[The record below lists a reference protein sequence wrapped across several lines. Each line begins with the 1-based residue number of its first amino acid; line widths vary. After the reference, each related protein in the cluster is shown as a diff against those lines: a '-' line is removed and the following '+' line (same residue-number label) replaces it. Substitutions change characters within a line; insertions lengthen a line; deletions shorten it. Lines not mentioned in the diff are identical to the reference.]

1 MATEESDM
9 LTSGEI
15 DDPQGCDM
23 DANPGTENL
32 YTPAMLA
39 DLLDVSVRVVRRWQR
54 LELLTPSVTVMQL
67 PYFDY
72 ASLAIARQLAQWTRQ
87 GLSVGSV
94 RAQLKAFRSRL
105 TGLSDEQLDSQL
117 LEESAI
123 SADGKQL
130 LLRRG
135 DQLLESSGQL
145 RMEFDD
151 ADEGADTAAII
162 RFEPSN
168 AAVQTAGPTGQDE
181 MSLQAMVEAAIESED
196 EGDFE
201 TAIDWY
207 RAALANHGPN
217 ADVCFQIAE
226 LLYRQG
232 DVSGARERYF
242 VALELSPSMVEAR
255 ANLGCVLAECGQ
267 LNLAIAAFEGTLE
280 QHPDYADVHFHLA
293 RAQDDSG
300 NQAAA
305 AEHWLRF
312 LELAPES
319 PWADEARER
328 IEQSAPILKI

>member
-1 MATEESDM
+1 MATENTAAPETD
-9 LTSGEI
+9 E
-15 DDPQGCDM
+15 
-23 DANPGTENL
+23 PGSETLASTENL

-39 DLLDVSVRVVRRWQR
+39 ELLNVGVRVVRRWQR
-54 LELLTPSVTVMQL
+54 LGLLTPSATVMQL

-72 ASLAIARQLAQWTRQ
+72 TSLAIARQLATWTQQ
-87 GLSVGSV
+87 GLSVSSV
-94 RAQLKAFRSRL
+94 RAQLKAFRAHL
-105 TGLSDEQLDSQL
+105 GGLDDRQADYAL

-135 DQLLESSGQL
+135 DHLLESSGQL
-145 RMEFDD
+145 RMEFE
-151 ADEGADTAAII
+151 DEDSEGDKAPTL
-162 RFEPSN
+162 RFQQPGESRSARSGPSE
-168 AAVQTAGPTGQDE
+168 QDE
-181 MSLQAMVEAAIESED
+181 LPLQSMVEAAILSED

-207 RAALANHGPN
+207 RAALASHGPN

-242 VALELSPSMVEAR
+242 MALELSPSMVEAR

-267 LNLAIAAFEGTLE
+267 LALAIAAFEGTLA

-300 NQAAA
+300 NPAAA
-305 AEHWLRF
+305 AAHWIRF
-312 LELAPES
+312 LELAPAS

-328 IEQSAPILKI
+328 IDQSAPILKI